1 MSFEF
6 DLTAPFLP
14 EFSTKD
20 QSEHRHKI
28 RPVQVVQAL
37 LEILDFL
44 QLSTVRRLQMASC
57 VHVELNVLARRVEEN
72 SKVIIKLF

>member
-28 RPVQVVQAL
+28 RPVQVVQPA

-44 QLSTVRRLQMASC
+44 QFSTVRRLQMASC
-57 VHVELNVLARRVEEN
+57 VHVDLKVLARRMEES